1 MSPKSNPKP
10 QSVRAQRAAKR
21 QKQRKV
27 VVGFVIGGILLLV
40 FLFALPS
47 IIEAALPLGEI
58 TVPEAKIRPQV
69 DFNTMGDPNAPVK
82 IVEYSDFQCPF
93 CKRFSDEVE
102 MELVENYV
110 KPGKVFFVYIPY
122 GPGGNYI
129 GPESKA
135 SANAAFCAAEQG
147 KFWEYKD
154 FLFANHT
161 GENVGDFTNKRL
173 IAFADNL
180 GLDLDQFKKCL
191 TDEKFNDLLEEG
203 ITQGRASGVGGTP
216 HFIFNDGEATLLG
229 AQPYSKFVETI
240 EGLLNE

>member
-1 MSPKSNPKP
+1 MSSKSNPKP
-10 QSVRAQRAAKR
+10 QSVRAQRAAKK
-21 QKQRKV
+21 QQQRKV
-27 VVGFVIGGILLLV
+27 VVGFIIGGILLLV
-40 FLFALPS
+40 FFLALPS
-47 IIEAALPLGEI
+47 IIEATLPLGEI
-58 TVPEAKIRPQV
+58 IVPEEKIRPQV
-69 DFNTMGDPNAPVK
+69 VFNAMGDPDAPVK

-102 MELVENYV
+102 MQLVENYI
-110 KPGKVFFVYIPY
+110 KQGKVYFVYVPY

-135 SANAAFCAAEQG
+135 SAIAAFCAAEQG

-173 IAFADNL
+173 IAFAEKL
-180 GLDLDQFKKCL
+180 GLDMNEFKQCFNS
-191 TDEKFNDLLEEG
+191 EKSNDLLEEG
-203 ITQGRASGVGGTP
+203 IAKGRSAGVGGTP

-229 AQPYSKFVETI
+229 AQPFSKFVETI
-240 EGLLNE
+240 EGLLSE